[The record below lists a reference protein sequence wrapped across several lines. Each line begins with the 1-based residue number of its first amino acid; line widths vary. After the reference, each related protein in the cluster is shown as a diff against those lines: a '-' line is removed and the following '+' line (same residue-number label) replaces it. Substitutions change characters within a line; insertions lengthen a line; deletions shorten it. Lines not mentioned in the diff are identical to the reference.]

1 MVFGNDFGDDFWPCE
16 LFATTT
22 LYTSKLISKNELR
35 TAVPIPC
42 KFWMWGSLFRYIDFA
57 WQDLLG
63 DVTLGFWGFKTK
75 TVSMTNWANCSTGI
89 LRAKP
94 PCRRKPMWPVKNIW
108 YRCCAREVHARSSGV
123 SRAIRVANVVGT
135 EDHVRRKTDKKWDIF
150 LERDFHRISKLLKNP
165 SSRNPVGILNA
176 PTPFGIPSLYHRWV
190 LSCLAKWFQYLC
202 VCLKTRNLQA
212 LDGNFTG

>member
-1 MVFGNDFGDDFWPCE
+1 MQILDVG
-16 LFATTT
+16 
-22 LYTSKLISKNELR
+22 ISFQISWFCMARLVGGCDLR
-35 TAVPIPC
+35 
-42 KFWMWGSLFRYIDFA
+42 
-57 WQDLLG
+57 
-63 DVTLGFWGFKTK
+63 K

-150 LERDFHRISKLLKNP
+150 PGEKFPSHFETFDKPLQQESRRHSERPHTFWDTQPVPSMSSELLGKMV
-165 SSRNPVGILNA
+165 S
-176 PTPFGIPSLYHRWV
+176 V
-190 LSCLAKWFQYLC
+190 LMRLS
-202 VCLKTRNLQA
+202 
-212 LDGNFTG
+212 

>member
-1 MVFGNDFGDDFWPCE
+1 
-16 LFATTT
+16 
-22 LYTSKLISKNELR
+22 
-35 TAVPIPC
+35 
-42 KFWMWGSLFRYIDFA
+42 
-57 WQDLLG
+57 
-63 DVTLGFWGFKTK
+63 
-75 TVSMTNWANCSTGI
+75 
-89 LRAKP
+89 
-94 PCRRKPMWPVKNIW
+94 
-108 YRCCAREVHARSSGV
+108 
-123 SRAIRVANVVGT
+123 VANVVGT

-150 LERDFHRISKLLKNP
+150 LERDFHRISKLLINP